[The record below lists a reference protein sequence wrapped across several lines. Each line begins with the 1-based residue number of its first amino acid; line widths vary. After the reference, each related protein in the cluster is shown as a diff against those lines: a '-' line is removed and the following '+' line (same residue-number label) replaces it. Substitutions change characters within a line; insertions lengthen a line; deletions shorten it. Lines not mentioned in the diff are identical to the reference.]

1 MKYQIGDLLVVIV
14 RARNGKKLKEKNYII
29 TDIELHEDRI
39 YKAIMKIKDF
49 SDDLENY
56 LMISKTGIDADI
68 LAGHMKHYP
77 VGNQ

>member
-1 MKYQIGDLLVVIV
+1 MKYTVGDLLVVIV
-14 RARNGKKLKEKNYII
+14 RARNGKKLKEKIYII
-29 TDIELHEDRI
+29 TDIELHEDRE

-49 SDDLENY
+49 SDVFENY

-77 VGNQ
+77 VGKQ